1 MTTPSAGPLT
11 SGRSSGGSR
20 VSLPPKILVCDDSPT
35 DCAIIRSL
43 LQRRSADVTIVNSAE
58 AALAKLHTES
68 FDLLLLDVQMDG
80 MSGIELTEE
89 IRNASGNFGRLPIIL
104 LTGQTGREDR
114 LVGLQAGATDF
125 ITKPFDPA
133 ELTARIENHVYTKR
147 LYDRLVETNKALN
160 EERAKVSKV
169 QRDLLPKEMPQVSG
183 HSFASLYV
191 PSSMASGDYFDVIE
205 RADGRILLA
214 IGDVSG
220 HGIPSAMHM
229 SVLRAIL
236 RSKAAEGAEIHAI
249 MCELN
254 HVLGHA
260 LDSFS
265 FVTFYLAEYDA
276 NTRRATQCSA
286 GHHAPMLVNVHD
298 HSIREVPLEASLPL
312 GIEYDIMFPIS
323 EFELREGDR
332 IALYTDGVTDQ
343 TSPKGEFFGV
353 ERLQQVLTNRALR
366 TAQDCCLGLEDAL
379 QDFNGRRRGESSN
392 HQDDATMLLMQV
404 HE

>member
-1 MTTPSAGPLT
+1 MSTPTPGPPSSA
-11 SGRSSGGSR
+11 RSMVGSR
-20 VSLPPKILVCDDSPT
+20 VVAPPKILVCDDSPT

-43 LQRRSADVTIVNSAE
+43 LQRRSADVTIVSSAE
-58 AALAKLHTES
+58 AALAKLHAES
-68 FDLLLLDVQMDG
+68 FDLLLLDVQMEG
-80 MSGIELTEE
+80 MSGIELTRM
-89 IRNASGNFGRLPIIL
+89 IRETSGGYGRIPIIL

-147 LYDRLVETNKALN
+147 LYDRLVETNRQLN

-169 QRDLLPKEMPQVSG
+169 QRDLLPKEMPPVPG

-236 RSKAAEGAEIHAI
+236 RSKAGEGAAIHHI

-276 NTRRATQCSA
+276 TTRRAIQCSA
-286 GHHAPMLVNVHD
+286 GHHPPMLVNVKD
-298 HSIREVPLEASLPL
+298 HSIREIPLEASLPL
-312 GIEYDIMFPIS
+312 GIEYDLEFPTS
-323 EFELREGDR
+323 EFELRPGDR
-332 IALYTDGVTDQ
+332 VALYTDGVTDQ
-343 TSPKGEFFGV
+343 TSPKGEFFGL
-353 ERLQQVLTNRALR
+353 ERMQQVLNSAAFR
-366 TAQDCCLGLEDAL
+366 TAGECCLGLEDAL
-379 QDFNGRRRGESSN
+379 QEFNGRRRGESS

-404 HE
+404 DG